1 MARLSLA
8 LAFFAWV
15 ADASVGSFTLPM
27 LLEFKVSNFRSI
39 REEQIL
45 SFIGTADSEELPGNF
60 VQPRLPGMGDS
71 KVLKAIALYGAN
83 ASGKSN
89 VIAALQFFA
98 DFAANS
104 FTGRQPEAP
113 TGTQPFGLEPEW
125 AERPTT
131 FEVSAIIEGVR
142 TTYGLALTVERVIEE
157 YLVVFPAG
165 KPETRFEREWK
176 AESGETEW
184 IFPATDFQI
193 SDELKRAARKNC
205 TLVSAGAQF
214 NQPQL
219 TAIHRWWVKG
229 LRVLA
234 VSRGDSLIDET
245 ARLWIEGP
253 PEVKK
258 AMLLF
263 TQHADLGVTNVSI
276 EKSPEPE
283 STEGGTQT
291 LLQRIAGKLRLARKY
306 EILLSHRGRDGDVP
320 LPFAAE
326 STGTQR
332 FFGLTGPVVQTFV
345 SNSILC
351 IDEIEASLHPLLVRG
366 FLQVFG
372 QTNESVQQPQL
383 LVTTHNPLLLDR
395 TLLRPDQIWFT
406 EKDKT
411 GATTLYP
418 LTDYQERH
426 DEPLVNGYLA
436 GRYGGIPF
444 IPGGLLPK

>member
-1 MARLSLA
+1 
-8 LAFFAWV
+8 
-15 ADASVGSFTLPM
+15 M

-45 SFIGTADSEELPGNF
+45 SFVGTADSDELPGNF

-89 VIAALQFFA
+89 ILAALQFFA

-131 FEVSAIIEGVR
+131 FEVSAIIDGVR
-142 TTYGLALTVERVIEE
+142 TTYGLALTVERVTEE
-157 YLVVFPAG
+157 YLVVFPTAE
-165 KPETRFEREWK
+165 PETRFEREWK
-176 AESGETEW
+176 DDRGETEW
-184 IFPATDFQI
+184 SFPSVDFAI
-193 SDELKRAARKNC
+193 SDELKRSARENC

-214 NQPQL
+214 NHPQL
-219 TAIHRWWVKG
+219 TAIRRWWAKG

-234 VSRGDSLIDET
+234 VSRGNRLVEET
-245 ARLWIEGP
+245 ARFWIEGS
-253 PEVKK
+253 PEVRKL
-258 AMLLF
+258 MLLF
-263 TQHADLGVTNVSI
+263 TQQADLGITNLSI
-276 EKSPEPE
+276 EKAPEPE
-283 STEGGTQT
+283 FPEASPQT
-291 LLQRIAGKLRLARKY
+291 ALTRIAGRLRLAGKY
-306 EILLSHRGRDGDVP
+306 EISLSHRGRDGEVP

-332 FFGLTGPVVQTFV
+332 FFGLIGPMVQTYSSSSV
-345 SNSILC
+345 LC
-351 IDEIEASLHPLLVRG
+351 IDEIEASLHPLLVRAILKIFQDDKG
-366 FLQVFG
+366 
-372 QTNESVQQPQL
+372 VQHPQL

-418 LTDYQERH
+418 LTDYQQRPN
-426 DEPLVNGYLA
+426 EPLVIGYLA
-436 GRYGGIPF
+436 GRYGGVPF
-444 IPGGLLPK
+444 IPGSLLPK